1 MEQSET
7 DNIRKQNDRFRI
19 GDVSIPGQRV
29 MTQGIAEVLQD
40 DPEKQLALLK
50 IVADF
55 DDFTEENDPYQTHDF
70 GIFDFEGC
78 RCNWK
83 IDLYDKGYEFGSE
96 DPSDLSKT
104 NRVLTI
110 LLARE
115 Y

>member
-7 DNIRKQNDRFRI
+7 DKIREQNDRFRK
-19 GDVSIPGQRV
+19 GDDNIPGQRV
-29 MTQGIAEVLQD
+29 MTQGIAEILQD
-40 DPEKQLALLK
+40 DPTKQLALLK
-50 IVADF
+50 LVADF
-55 DDFTEENDPYQTHDF
+55 DDFTPDNDPYQQHDF
-70 GIFDFEGC
+70 GIFYFDGH

-83 IDLYDKGYEFGSE
+83 IDLYDKDYEFGSE